1 MADRSLF
8 SFPKKNFIF
17 VQKTSVF
24 LKKDKDYLHYNLE
37 SPPLLAIN

>member
-8 SFPKKNFIF
+8 SFLKKNFIF